1 MNKLQNDTIAAIATA
16 LSNSAISIIK
26 VSGDEAIEIVNSIFK
41 GKDLSKVKS
50 HTIHYGYIIDNEQ
63 VIDEVLV
70 SVFKAPKTFTT
81 EDVVEI
87 NCHGGIFVTNKILEI
102 ILVKGARL
110 AEPGEFT
117 KRAFLGG
124 RIDLTQAEAVI
135 DVIESN
141 TNNSL
146 KMASLGLLGE
156 TKKIIKK
163 FRDEVLECLLKV
175 EVNIDYPEYED
186 EEQITVDVLLPTL
199 KQLDLEI
206 DEVLEKSEVSKI
218 LKYGIKTAI
227 IGKPNVGKSSLL
239 NALIREDKAI
249 VSNIAGTT
257 RDIVE
262 GDINIGGIVLH
273 LIDTAGVH
281 ETIDFVEKIG
291 VEKSKNI
298 IKNADLIILV
308 FDNNSLIDDDD
319 EELLSLT
326 ANKKRIIVVNK
337 KDLERKI
344 DITKF
349 DKPIFVSSFDLDDI
363 HMIEQKIK
371 DICNVSDLTNI
382 DSTYI
387 GNARQVAKLKIAKK
401 QLNEAIDS
409 LNNGMPI
416 DIASVDINN
425 CWITLGEIL
434 GEVTSEELIDELFSR
449 FCLGK

>member
-308 FDNNSLIDDDD
+308 FDNNSLINDDD
-319 EELLSLT
+319 EELLRLT

>member
-163 FRDEVLECLLKV
+163 FRDAVLECLLKV
-175 EVNIDYPEYED
+175 EFNIDYPEYED
-186 EEQITVDVLLPTL
+186 
-199 KQLDLEI
+199 
-206 DEVLEKSEVSKI
+206 
-218 LKYGIKTAI
+218 
-227 IGKPNVGKSSLL
+227 
-239 NALIREDKAI
+239 
-249 VSNIAGTT
+249 
-257 RDIVE
+257 
-262 GDINIGGIVLH
+262 
-273 LIDTAGVH
+273 
-281 ETIDFVEKIG
+281 
-291 VEKSKNI
+291 
-298 IKNADLIILV
+298 
-308 FDNNSLIDDDD
+308 
-319 EELLSLT
+319 
-326 ANKKRIIVVNK
+326 
-337 KDLERKI
+337 
-344 DITKF
+344 
-349 DKPIFVSSFDLDDI
+349 
-363 HMIEQKIK
+363 
-371 DICNVSDLTNI
+371 
-382 DSTYI
+382 
-387 GNARQVAKLKIAKK
+387 
-401 QLNEAIDS
+401 
-409 LNNGMPI
+409 
-416 DIASVDINN
+416 
-425 CWITLGEIL
+425 
-434 GEVTSEELIDELFSR
+434 
-449 FCLGK
+449 

>member
-117 KRAFLGG
+117 KRAFMNG

-146 KMASLGLLGE
+146 KMASFGLLGE

-186 EEQITVDVLLPTL
+186 EEQITVEVLLPTL

-308 FDNNSLIDDDD
+308 FDNNSLINDDD
-319 EELLSLT
+319 EELLRLT

>member
-1 MNKLQNDTIAAIATA
+1 MNKLQNDTIAPIATA

-163 FRDEVLECLLKV
+163 FRDAVLECLLKV

-319 EELLSLT
+319 EELLRLT

>member
-146 KMASLGLLGE
+146 KMASFGLLGE

-186 EEQITVDVLLPTL
+186 EEQITVEVLLPTL

-308 FDNNSLIDDDD
+308 FDNNSLINDDD
-319 EELLSLT
+319 EELLRLT

>member
-141 TNNSL
+141 TNSSL

-186 EEQITVDVLLPTL
+186 EEQITVEVLLPTL

-308 FDNNSLIDDDD
+308 FDNNSLINDDD
-319 EELLSLT
+319 EELLRLT

>member
-163 FRDEVLECLLKV
+163 FRDAVLECLLKV

-319 EELLSLT
+319 EELLRLT